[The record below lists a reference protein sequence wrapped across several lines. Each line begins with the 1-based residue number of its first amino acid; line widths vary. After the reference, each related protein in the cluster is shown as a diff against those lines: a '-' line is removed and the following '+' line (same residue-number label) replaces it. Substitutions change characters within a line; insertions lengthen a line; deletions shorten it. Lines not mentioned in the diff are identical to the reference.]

1 MNKRTNKAGPLPA
14 REPRPP
20 APPLEEPR
28 PAPWGDLVA
37 AGRRSLLH
45 QWDAERK
52 PTHVSPPWGPEGEL
66 ERAFAKLGKY
76 VNATAAPYGQYQV
89 DPDITND
96 EMGYGE
102 RVSDELLR
110 VGDGAGAKVQP
121 RVRQR
126 TKTGWQ
132 AISPAADSP
141 SPASAQTA
149 ATSPRRARGATRG
162 PAKPPGSRTK
172 R

>member
-1 MNKRTNKAGPLPA
+1 MNKRTNEPGPLPA
-14 REPRPP
+14 REPRP
-20 APPLEEPR
+20 
-28 PAPWGDLVA
+28 APWRDLVA
-37 AGRRSLLH
+37 AGRRWLLH
-45 QWDAERK
+45 QWDAEKK
-52 PTHVSPPWGPEGEL
+52 PTRVSPPWGPGGEPDP
-66 ERAFAKLGKY
+66 AFKKVGKY

-110 VGDGAGAKVQP
+110 VGDGAGTKVQK

-132 AISPAADSP
+132 AITPAADSP
-141 SPASAQTA
+141 SPASVKTA
-149 ATSPRRARGATRG
+149 ADAPRRARGARRG
-162 PAKPPGSRTK
+162 PAKARSSAAK

>member
-1 MNKRTNKAGPLPA
+1 MNKRTNNPGPLPA
-14 REPRPP
+14 REPRPL

-37 AGRRSLLH
+37 AGRRWLLH
-45 QWDAERK
+45 QWDAEKK
-52 PTHVSPPWGPEGEL
+52 PTRVSPPWGSEGEPAS
-66 ERAFAKLGKY
+66 AFAKVGKY
-76 VNATAAPYGQYQV
+76 VNATAALYGQYQV

-96 EMGYGE
+96 DMGYGE

-110 VGDGAGAKVQP
+110 VGDGATKMQK

-132 AISPAADSP
+132 AITPAADSP

-149 ATSPRRARGATRG
+149 AAAPRRARGASRA
-162 PAKPPGSRTK
+162 PAKARSSRAK

>member
-1 MNKRTNKAGPLPA
+1 MNKRTNKPGPLPA
-14 REPRPP
+14 
-20 APPLEEPR
+20 EEPR

-37 AGRRSLLH
+37 AGRRWLLH
-45 QWDAERK
+45 QWDAEKK
-52 PTHVSPPWGPEGEL
+52 PTRVSPPWGSGGEPVP
-66 ERAFAKLGKY
+66 AFEKVGKY
-76 VNATAAPYGQYQV
+76 VNATTAPHGQYQV

-110 VGDGAGAKVQP
+110 VGAGTKVQK

-132 AISPAADSP
+132 AITPAADSP

-149 ATSPRRARGATRG
+149 AAAPRRGRGASRA
-162 PAKPPGSRTK
+162 PAKARSSRTK

>member
-1 MNKRTNKAGPLPA
+1 MNKRTNRPGPLHA
-14 REPRPP
+14 REPRL
-20 APPLEEPR
+20 LEEPR

-37 AGRRSLLH
+37 AGRRWLLH
-45 QWDAERK
+45 QWDAEKK
-52 PTHVSPPWGPEGEL
+52 PTRVSPPWGSEGEHAP
-66 ERAFAKLGKY
+66 AFAKVRKY

-110 VGDGAGAKVQP
+110 VDGAGTKVQK

-132 AISPAADSP
+132 AITPAVDSP

-149 ATSPRRARGATRG
+149 GAGPRRGRGASRA
-162 PAKPPGSRTK
+162 PAMARSSRAK